1 MPFGTRFIAE
11 TLAKMKK
18 TITIILILLNTMVLL
33 GQIWPEGVP
42 PFDRVVNITFLGGN
56 LIFLI
61 YHIQQN
67 KSKIK

>member
-1 MPFGTRFIAE
+1 
-11 TLAKMKK
+11 MKK

-67 KSKIK
+67 KSNIK